1 MATNRSWMAAFLL
14 SMCAASLVPASAKAQ
29 VTVVLAPM
37 NVENY
42 RVLQRVSRN
51 AGWAS
56 TAYKNYLVGLFEGLL
71 HAEGGADNPMTNKL
85 FCLPSRV
92 RDSNKLS
99 DIFEWMQTELDN
111 LTANA
116 QPSAQVARIY
126 VAHLTQ
132 NFPCHR

>member
-1 MATNRSWMAAFLL
+1 MNAMRMRAALLL
-14 SMCAASLVPASAKAQ
+14 SIGVAGLWSAGAAAQ
-29 VTVVLAPM
+29 ATIVLAPM

-71 HAEGGADNPMTNKL
+71 HAEGGAENAMASKL
-85 FCLPSRV
+85 FCLPPQV
-92 RDSNKLS
+92 RDSGQLS
-99 DIFEWMQTELDN
+99 HIFEWMENELN
-111 LTANA
+111 NVVAKA
-116 QPSAQVARIY
+116 QPNAQVAQIFG
-126 VAHLTQ
+126 AHLSQ

>member
-1 MATNRSWMAAFLL
+1 MRMLAALLLISATCSWSRYAA
-14 SMCAASLVPASAKAQ
+14 AQ
-29 VTVVLAPM
+29 ATIVLAPM

-56 TAYKNYLVGLFEGLL
+56 TSYKNYLVGLFEGLL
-71 HAEGGADNPMTNKL
+71 HAEGGAENAMTNKL
-85 FCLPSRV
+85 FCLPPQV

-99 DIFEWMQTELDN
+99 DIFEWMETELNN
-111 LTANA
+111 LIANA
-116 QPSAQVARIY
+116 QPSAQVARTY
-126 VAHLTQ
+126 VAYLSQ